1 MRVIKQI
8 SKLRLSLLN
17 QKKIGKKVHLI
28 PTMGALHDGHISL
41 VKSAKAKKATRIV
54 SIFINP
60 DQFSPN
66 EDFDKYPST
75 IKNDLKLLRKERVDI
90 VFLPNK
96 EEIKKY
102 KIKYKIPN
110 FSIENKL
117 CGKTRPHFFPGVK
130 KIVTKLFDIIEP
142 DKSFFGEK
150 DFQQYLVIKELC
162 KKMKLKTV
170 IVKCKTVRDK
180 KGLALSSR
188 NNYLN
193 EKEKKMAQKINKS
206 VKKFLPFFRENLK
219 VGRGTLKLKQDLFKH
234 GIDSIDYL
242 KILTE
247 QLTIRKKLNDKCR
260 LFIAVKI
267 GNTRLIDNYKI

>member
-8 SKLRLSLLN
+8 SKLQLSLLN
-17 QKKIGKKVHLI
+17 QKKIGKKVHFI

-170 IVKCKTVRDK
+170 IVKCKTVRDQ

-193 EKEKKMAQKINKS
+193 EKEKKIAQKINKS

-219 VGRGTLKLKQDLFKH
+219 VGRGTLKLKQELFKH
-234 GIDSIDYL
+234 GIDNIDYL
-242 KILTE
+242 KIFTE

>member
-8 SKLRLSLLN
+8 SKLRLSLLK

-54 SIFINP
+54 SIFVNP

-162 KKMKLKTV
+162 KKIKLKTV
-170 IVKCKTVRDK
+170 IIKCKTVRDK

-193 EKEKKMAQKINKS
+193 EKEKKIAQRINKS

-219 VGRGTLKLKQDLFKH
+219 VGRGTLKLKQELFKH
-234 GIDSIDYL
+234 GIDNIDYL
-242 KILTE
+242 KIFTE
-247 QLTIRKKLNDKCR
+247 QLTTRKKLNDKCR

>member
-8 SKLRLSLLN
+8 SKLQLNLLN

-41 VKSAKAKKATRIV
+41 VKSAKAKKAIRIV
-54 SIFINP
+54 SIFVNP

-66 EDFDKYPST
+66 EDLNKYPST
-75 IKNDLKLLRKERVDI
+75 IKHDLKLLKKERVDI

-96 EEIKKY
+96 DEIKKY

-110 FSIENKL
+110 LSIENKL
-117 CGKTRPHFFPGVK
+117 CGKIRPHFFPGVK

-150 DFQQYLVIKELC
+150 DYQQYLVIKELC
-162 KKMKLKTV
+162 KKMKRRTV
-170 IVKCKTVRDK
+170 IVKCRTIRDQ

-193 EKEKKMAQKINKS
+193 EKEKKMAQKINQL
-206 VKKFLPFFRENLK
+206 VKQFLPFFRKNLK
-219 VGRGTLKLKQDLFKH
+219 VGTGTQMLKKDLYKH

-242 KILTE
+242 KIFTE
-247 QLTIRKKLNDKCR
+247 QLTTRKKLNDKCR

-267 GNTRLIDNYKI
+267 GSTRLIDNYKI

>member
-8 SKLRLSLLN
+8 SKLQLSLLN
-17 QKKIGKKVHLI
+17 QKKIGKKVHFI

-193 EKEKKMAQKINKS
+193 EKEKKIAQKINKS

-219 VGRGTLKLKQDLFKH
+219 VGGGTLKLKQDLFKH

-242 KILTE
+242 KIFTE

>member
-170 IVKCKTVRDK
+170 IVKCKTVRDQ

-193 EKEKKMAQKINKS
+193 ENEKKMAQKINKS

-219 VGRGTLKLKQDLFKH
+219 VGRGTLKLKQELFKH
-234 GIDSIDYL
+234 GIDNIDYL
-242 KILTE
+242 KIFTE

>member
-54 SIFINP
+54 SIFVNP

-170 IVKCKTVRDK
+170 IVKCKTIRDK

-193 EKEKKMAQKINKS
+193 ENEKKMAQKINKS

-219 VGRGTLKLKQDLFKH
+219 VGRGTLKLKQELFKH
-234 GIDSIDYL
+234 GIDNIDYL
-242 KILTE
+242 KIFTE

>member
-8 SKLRLSLLN
+8 SELRLSLLN

-170 IVKCKTVRDK
+170 IVKCKTIRDK

-219 VGRGTLKLKQDLFKH
+219 VGRGTLKLKQELFKH
-234 GIDSIDYL
+234 EIDSIDYL
-242 KILTE
+242 KIFTE
-247 QLTIRKKLNDKCR
+247 QLTTRKKLNDKCR

>member
-17 QKKIGKKVHLI
+17 QKKIGKKVHFI

-170 IVKCKTVRDK
+170 IVKCKTVRDQ

-193 EKEKKMAQKINKS
+193 EKEKKIAQKINKS

-242 KILTE
+242 KIFTE

>member
-17 QKKIGKKVHLI
+17 QKKIGKNVHLI

-170 IVKCKTVRDK
+170 IVKCKTIRDK

-234 GIDSIDYL
+234 GIDNIDYL
-242 KILTE
+242 KIFTE

>member
-117 CGKTRPHFFPGVK
+117 CGRTRPHFFPGVK

-193 EKEKKMAQKINKS
+193 EKEKKVAQKINKS
-206 VKKFLPFFRENLK
+206 VKKYLPFFRENLK
-219 VGRGTLKLKQDLFKH
+219 VGRGTLKLKQDLYKN

-242 KILTE
+242 KIFTE
-247 QLTIRKKLNDKCR
+247 QLKIRKKLNDKCR

>member
-17 QKKIGKKVHLI
+17 QKKIGKKVHFI

-170 IVKCKTVRDK
+170 IIKCKTVRDK

-242 KILTE
+242 KIFTE

>member
-8 SKLRLSLLN
+8 SKLQLNLLN
-17 QKKIGKKVHLI
+17 QKKIGKKVHFI
-28 PTMGALHDGHISL
+28 PTMGALHDGHLSL
-41 VKSAKAKKATRIV
+41 VKSAKAKKAIRIV
-54 SIFINP
+54 SIFVNP

-66 EDFDKYPST
+66 EDLNKYPST
-75 IKNDLKLLRKERVDI
+75 IKHDLKLLKKERVDI

-96 EEIKKY
+96 DEIKKY
-102 KIKYKIPN
+102 KIKCKIPN
-110 FSIENKL
+110 LSIENKL

-150 DFQQYLVIKELC
+150 DYQQYLVIKELC
-162 KKMKLKTV
+162 KKMKRKTV
-170 IVKCKTVRDK
+170 IVKCRTIRDQ

-193 EKEKKMAQKINKS
+193 ENEKKMAQKINQL
-206 VKKFLPFFRENLK
+206 VKQFLPFFRKNLK
-219 VGRGTLKLKQDLFKH
+219 VGTVTQMLKKDLYKH
-234 GIDSIDYL
+234 GIDNIDYL
-242 KILTE
+242 KIFTE
-247 QLTIRKKLNDKCR
+247 QLTTRKKLNDKCR

-267 GNTRLIDNYKI
+267 GSTRLIDNYKI

>member
-8 SKLRLSLLN
+8 SKLQLSLLN
-17 QKKIGKKVHLI
+17 QKKIGKKVHFI

-170 IVKCKTVRDK
+170 IIKCKTVRDK
-180 KGLALSSR
+180 RGLALSSR

-242 KILTE
+242 KIFTE
-247 QLTIRKKLNDKCR
+247 QLKIRKKLNDKCR

>member
-8 SKLRLSLLN
+8 SKLQLSLLN

-66 EDFDKYPST
+66 EDFDRYPST
-75 IKNDLKLLRKERVDI
+75 IKHDLKLLRKERVDI

-130 KIVTKLFDIIEP
+130 KIVIKLFDIIEP

-150 DFQQYLVIKELC
+150 DYQQYLVIKELC
-162 KKMKLKTV
+162 KKMKRKTV
-170 IVKCKTVRDK
+170 IVKCRTIRDQ

-193 EKEKKMAQKINKS
+193 ENEKKMAQKINQL
-206 VKKFLPFFRENLK
+206 VKQFLPFFRKNLK
-219 VGRGTLKLKQDLFKH
+219 VGTGTQMLKKDLYKH

-242 KILTE
+242 KIFTE
-247 QLTIRKKLNDKCR
+247 QLTTRKKLNDKCR

-267 GNTRLIDNYKI
+267 GDTRLIDNYEI

>member
-8 SKLRLSLLN
+8 SKLQLSLLN
-17 QKKIGKKVHLI
+17 QKKIGKKVHFI

-170 IVKCKTVRDK
+170 IVKCKTVRDQ

-219 VGRGTLKLKQDLFKH
+219 VGRGTLKLKQELFKH
-234 GIDSIDYL
+234 GIDNIDYL
-242 KILTE
+242 KIFTE

>member
-170 IVKCKTVRDK
+170 IVKCKTVRDQ

-219 VGRGTLKLKQDLFKH
+219 VGRGTLKLKQELFKH
-234 GIDSIDYL
+234 GIDNIDYL
-242 KILTE
+242 KIFTE

>member
-170 IVKCKTVRDK
+170 IVKCKTIRDK

-193 EKEKKMAQKINKS
+193 ENEKKMAQKINKS

-219 VGRGTLKLKQDLFKH
+219 VGRGTLKLKQELFKH
-234 GIDSIDYL
+234 GIDNIDYL
-242 KILTE
+242 KIFTE

>member
-17 QKKIGKKVHLI
+17 QKKIGKKIHLI

-41 VKSAKAKKATRIV
+41 VKSAKAKKAIRIV

-60 DQFSPN
+60 DQFSPD

-75 IKNDLKLLRKERVDI
+75 IKKDLMLLKKERIDI

-150 DFQQYLVIKELC
+150 DYQQYLVIKELC
-162 KKMKLKTV
+162 KKMKRKTV
-170 IVKCKTVRDK
+170 IVKCKTVRDQ

-193 EKEKKMAQKINKS
+193 EKEKKMAQNINKL
-206 VKKFLPFFRENLK
+206 VKKFLPFFRKNLK
-219 VGRGTLKLKQDLFKH
+219 VGEGTLKLKQDLYKH
-234 GIDSIDYL
+234 GIDNIDYL
-242 KILTE
+242 KIFTEELTS
-247 QLTIRKKLNDKCR
+247 RKKLNDKCR

-267 GNTRLIDNYKI
+267 GDTRLIDNYEI

>member
-17 QKKIGKKVHLI
+17 QKKIGKKVHFI

-66 EDFDKYPST
+66 EDLDKYPST

-170 IVKCKTVRDK
+170 IVKCKTIRDK

-193 EKEKKMAQKINKS
+193 ENEKKMAQKINKS

-219 VGRGTLKLKQDLFKH
+219 VGRGTLKLKQELFKH
-234 GIDSIDYL
+234 GIDNIDYL
-242 KILTE
+242 KIFTE

>member
-8 SKLRLSLLN
+8 SELRLSLLN

-75 IKNDLKLLRKERVDI
+75 IKKDLKLLRKERVDI

-170 IVKCKTVRDK
+170 IVKCKTIRDK

-219 VGRGTLKLKQDLFKH
+219 VGRGTLKLKQELFKH
-234 GIDSIDYL
+234 EIDSIDYL
-242 KILTE
+242 KIFTE
-247 QLTIRKKLNDKCR
+247 QLTTRKKLNDKCR

>member
-41 VKSAKAKKATRIV
+41 VKSAKAKKAIRIV

-170 IVKCKTVRDK
+170 IVKCKTVRDQ

-219 VGRGTLKLKQDLFKH
+219 VGRGTLKLKQELFKH
-234 GIDSIDYL
+234 GIDNIDYL
-242 KILTE
+242 KIFTE

>member
-8 SKLRLSLLN
+8 SKLRLSLLS

-66 EDFDKYPST
+66 EDFDKYPSN
-75 IKNDLKLLRKERVDI
+75 IKNDLKLLRKERVDV

-170 IVKCKTVRDK
+170 IVKCKTIRDK

-193 EKEKKMAQKINKS
+193 ENEKKMAQKINKS

-219 VGRGTLKLKQDLFKH
+219 VGRETLKLKQDLFKH

-242 KILTE
+242 KIFTE

>member
-206 VKKFLPFFRENLK
+206 VKKFLPFFRENIK
-219 VGRGTLKLKQDLFKH
+219 VGRGTLKLKQDLYKH

-242 KILTE
+242 KIFTE
-247 QLTIRKKLNDKCR
+247 QLTTRKKLNDKCR

>member
-234 GIDSIDYL
+234 GIDNIDYL
-242 KILTE
+242 KIFTE

>member
-8 SKLRLSLLN
+8 SKLQLSLLN
-17 QKKIGKKVHLI
+17 QKKIGKKVHFI

-170 IVKCKTVRDK
+170 IVKCKTIRDK

-193 EKEKKMAQKINKS
+193 ENEKKMAQKINKS

-219 VGRGTLKLKQDLFKH
+219 VGRGTLKLKQELFKH
-234 GIDSIDYL
+234 GIDNIDYL
-242 KILTE
+242 KIFTE

>member
-17 QKKIGKKVHLI
+17 QKKIGKKVHFI

-170 IVKCKTVRDK
+170 IVKCKTVRDQ

-219 VGRGTLKLKQDLFKH
+219 VGRGTQKLKQDLFKH

-242 KILTE
+242 KIFTE

>member
-17 QKKIGKKVHLI
+17 QKKIGKKLHFI

-66 EDFDKYPST
+66 EDFDKYPSN

-193 EKEKKMAQKINKS
+193 KKEKKMAQKINKS

-219 VGRGTLKLKQDLFKH
+219 VGRGTLKLKQDLYKH
-234 GIDSIDYL
+234 GIDNIDYL
-242 KILTE
+242 KIFTE

>member
-17 QKKIGKKVHLI
+17 QKKIGKKVHFI

-242 KILTE
+242 KIFTE
-247 QLTIRKKLNDKCR
+247 QLKIRKKLNDKCR

>member
-193 EKEKKMAQKINKS
+193 ENEKKMAQKINKS

-234 GIDSIDYL
+234 GIDNIDYL
-242 KILTE
+242 KIFTE

>member
-219 VGRGTLKLKQDLFKH
+219 VGRGTLKLKQELFKH
-234 GIDSIDYL
+234 GIDKIDYL
-242 KILTE
+242 KIFTE

>member
-17 QKKIGKKVHLI
+17 QKNIGKKVHLI

-170 IVKCKTVRDK
+170 IVKCKTVRDQ

-193 EKEKKMAQKINKS
+193 ENEKKIAQKINKS

-242 KILTE
+242 KIFTE

>member
-8 SKLRLSLLN
+8 SQLRLSLLN

-66 EDFDKYPST
+66 EDLDKYPST

-170 IVKCKTVRDK
+170 IVKCKTVRDQ

-193 EKEKKMAQKINKS
+193 EKEKKIAQKINKS

-219 VGRGTLKLKQDLFKH
+219 VGRGTLKLKQDLYKN

-242 KILTE
+242 KIFTE

>member
-66 EDFDKYPST
+66 EDLDKYPST

-170 IVKCKTVRDK
+170 IVKCKTIRDK

-193 EKEKKMAQKINKS
+193 ENEKKMAQKINKS

-242 KILTE
+242 KIFTE

>member
-8 SKLRLSLLN
+8 SKLQLSLLN
-17 QKKIGKKVHLI
+17 QKKIGKKVHFI

-170 IVKCKTVRDK
+170 IVKCKTVRDQ

-193 EKEKKMAQKINKS
+193 ENEKKMAQKINKS

-219 VGRGTLKLKQDLFKH
+219 VGRGTLKLKQELFKH
-234 GIDSIDYL
+234 GIDNIDYL
-242 KILTE
+242 KIFTE

>member
-17 QKKIGKKVHLI
+17 QKKIGKKVHFI

-170 IVKCKTVRDK
+170 IVKCKTVRDQ

-219 VGRGTLKLKQDLFKH
+219 VGRGTLKLKQELFKH
-234 GIDSIDYL
+234 GIDNIDYL
-242 KILTE
+242 KIFTE

>member
-17 QKKIGKKVHLI
+17 QKKIGKKIHLI

-219 VGRGTLKLKQDLFKH
+219 VGKGTLKLKQDLFKH

>member
-8 SKLRLSLLN
+8 SKLRLILLN
-17 QKKIGKKVHLI
+17 QKKIGKKVHFI

-75 IKNDLKLLRKERVDI
+75 IKKDLKLLRKERVDI

-110 FSIENKL
+110 FAIENKL

-170 IVKCKTVRDK
+170 IVKCKTIRDK

-219 VGRGTLKLKQDLFKH
+219 VGRGTLKLKQELFKH
-234 GIDSIDYL
+234 EIDSIDYL
-242 KILTE
+242 KIFTE
-247 QLTIRKKLNDKCR
+247 QLTTRKKLNDKCR

>member
-8 SKLRLSLLN
+8 SKLQLSLLN
-17 QKKIGKKVHLI
+17 QKKIGKKVHFI

-162 KKMKLKTV
+162 KKMKLKIV

-188 NNYLN
+188 NNYLS

-242 KILTE
+242 KIFTE

>member
-1 MRVIKQI
+1 MRVIRQI
-8 SKLRLSLLN
+8 SKLQLNLLN

-41 VKSAKAKKATRIV
+41 VKSAKAKKAIRIV
-54 SIFINP
+54 SIFVNP

-66 EDFDKYPST
+66 EDLNKYPST
-75 IKNDLKLLRKERVDI
+75 IKHDLKLLKKERVDI

-96 EEIKKY
+96 DEIKKY

-110 FSIENKL
+110 LSIENKL
-117 CGKTRPHFFPGVK
+117 CGKIRPHFFPGVK

-150 DFQQYLVIKELC
+150 DYQQYLVIKELC
-162 KKMKLKTV
+162 KKMKRKTV
-170 IVKCKTVRDK
+170 IVKCRTIRDQ

-193 EKEKKMAQKINKS
+193 ENEKKMAQKINQL
-206 VKKFLPFFRENLK
+206 VKQFLPFFRKNLK
-219 VGRGTLKLKQDLFKH
+219 VGTGTQMLKKDLYKH

-242 KILTE
+242 KIFTE
-247 QLTIRKKLNDKCR
+247 QLTTRKKLNDKCR

-267 GNTRLIDNYKI
+267 GSTRLIDNYKI

>member
-8 SKLRLSLLN
+8 SKLQLSLLN
-17 QKKIGKKVHLI
+17 QKKIGKKVHFI

-170 IVKCKTVRDK
+170 IVKCKTVRDQ

-193 EKEKKMAQKINKS
+193 ENEKKMAQKINKS
-206 VKKFLPFFRENLK
+206 VKKFLPFFRDNLK
-219 VGRGTLKLKQDLFKH
+219 VGRGTLKLKQELFKH
-234 GIDSIDYL
+234 GIDNIDYL
-242 KILTE
+242 KIFTE

-260 LFIAVKI
+260 LFISADILNFLKI
-267 GNTRLIDNYKI
+267 KNKI